1 MKKVSALLFTFL
13 FFLSLF
19 GLFGCAGQS
28 REPKDLLARIKFRN
42 KIIVGIKNDSKPFG
56 YVEDGELKGFDI
68 DIAKSI
74 SKSLLGDDKGELI
87 EFVVVTPESRISDLN
102 SGYVDIVIAT
112 MSISAKRNHI
122 IDFTNPYYVAG
133 QALMVKEGSKI
144 NSIQSLN
151 TRRAGIILG
160 TTGEKTIRQL
170 APNATVVAKKNY
182 NEAFNLLKED
192 RVDAILADDSI
203 LYGFIMNNE
212 GYKILPA
219 RYTKEFYAI
228 ALRQGEENKELK
240 DALNKILNNMQQT
253 GKLNRIKEKW
263 IPNLHK
269 GA

>member
-1 MKKVSALLFTFL
+1 MKKVSILLLIFFCSVLFL
-13 FFLSLF
+13 
-19 GLFGCAGQS
+19 GLFGCTKEAK
-28 REPKDLLARIKFRN
+28 EPKDLLARIKFRN
-42 KIIVGIKNDSKPFG
+42 KIIIGIKNDSKPFG
-56 YVEDGELKGFDI
+56 YVEDGELKGFDV
-68 DIAKSI
+68 DVAKSI
-74 SKSLLGDDKGELI
+74 SKILLGDDKGELI
-87 EFVVVTPESRISDLN
+87 EFVIVTPESRISELN
-102 SGYVDIVIAT
+102 SGNVDIIIAT

-122 IDFTNPYYVAG
+122 VDFTNPYFVAG
-133 QALMVKEGSKI
+133 QALMVKEGSKV

-170 APNATVVAKKNY
+170 APNATVIAKKNY

-203 LYGFIMNNE
+203 LYGFIMDNK

-228 ALRQGEENKELK
+228 ALRQGDENKELK
-240 DALNKILNNMQQT
+240 DALNKILNRMQQT

>member
-1 MKKVSALLFTFL
+1 MKKVSTFL
-13 FFLSLF
+13 SIFFCLIILS
-19 GLFGCAGQS
+19 GLFGCTSAN
-28 REPKDLLARIKFRN
+28 REPKDTLARIKFKN
-42 KIIVGIKNDSKPFG
+42 KIVVGIKNDSKPFG
-56 YVEDGELKGFDI
+56 YVENNELKGFDV

-87 EFVVVTPESRISDLN
+87 DFVIVTPESRISDLN
-102 SGYVDIVIAT
+102 SGKVDIVIAT

-122 IDFTNPYYVAG
+122 IDFTNPYFVAG
-133 QALMVKEGSKI
+133 QALMVKESSKI
-144 NSIQSLN
+144 NSIECLN
-151 TRRAGIILG
+151 TKKAGIILG

-170 APNATVVAKKNY
+170 APNATVIAKKNY

-203 LYGFIMNNE
+203 LYGFIIDNK

-228 ALRQGEENKELK
+228 ALRQGDENKELK
-240 DALNKILNNMQQT
+240 DTLNKILSHMQQS

>member
-122 IDFTNPYYVAG
+122 IDFP
-133 QALMVKEGSKI
+133 
-144 NSIQSLN
+144 
-151 TRRAGIILG
+151 
-160 TTGEKTIRQL
+160 
-170 APNATVVAKKNY
+170 
-182 NEAFNLLKED
+182 
-192 RVDAILADDSI
+192 
-203 LYGFIMNNE
+203 
-212 GYKILPA
+212 
-219 RYTKEFYAI
+219 
-228 ALRQGEENKELK
+228 
-240 DALNKILNNMQQT
+240 
-253 GKLNRIKEKW
+253 
-263 IPNLHK
+263 
-269 GA
+269 